1 MHIKLLDLINN
12 KKLCDIN
19 DTDKNLCVV
28 PTLLL
33 DDGCNGT
40 NSKKYK
46 YTIVKQDKDNECIDD
61 GIYQK
66 LLDGIETHPSKSKS
80 ESKAESKAE
89 SKSDK
94 KTTRRA
100 KKTIK
105 EKISKI
111 SRKEKKEKKPKIK
124 IH

>member
-40 NSKKYK
+40 NLKKYK
-46 YTIVKQDKDNECIDD
+46 YTIVKPDKDNECIDD

-66 LLDGIETHPSKSKS
+66 LLDGIETHPSK
-80 ESKAESKAE
+80 SKAESKAE

-111 SRKEKKEKKPKIK
+111 SRKEKKPKIK

>member
-19 DTDKNLCVV
+19 DSHKNLCVV

-33 DDGCNGT
+33 DDGCKGT
-40 NSKKYK
+40 NLKKNK
-46 YTIVKQDKDNECIDD
+46 YTIVKPDKDNECIDD

-66 LLDGIETHPSKSKS
+66 LLDGIETQPSKSKS
-80 ESKAESKAE
+80 E

-111 SRKEKKEKKPKIK
+111 SRKEKKEKKEKKPKIK